1 MMFQTTL
8 LTRRIINNVG
18 FDTAK
23 NCVMRSDCQCA
34 NESAY
39 SEAEARKVIGKRER
53 LLLSL
58 KPSFH
63 CCSDSKISYHCDK
76 TDNAFAICDKLKCEL
91 FNTATILRGNALTG
105 LGYVVSNSIKLARP
119 CHLHYWS
126 PMKCLVSS
134 PQLSFYAIG
143 IPLETFGMFLIALD
157 RFLTIIMA
165 NTKWKFN
172 DHRVNRALFLTGTI
186 VFGYAA
192 ALWVTACFRSNV
204 LVTSCCFLEETA
216 PKSYYLAYFGFVSA
230 LGYVG
235 FCLFAIAS
243 VKYIFIKRKRMPIV
257 QQQLRDIR
265 YDVFCM
271 KQATMIVVFTFLMQT
286 VPNTVVNW
294 IYDFNKESLI
304 IPNIFAVCVPSYSLY
319 AIYRLFTDQYWK
331 RKENDDQSKN
341 PYPHISSIQS
351 TVVEL
356 HLSKFTPFGA
366 KMQD

>member
-1 MMFQTTL
+1 MFQKTL
-8 LTRRIINNVG
+8 LTRRIINNTV
-18 FDTAK
+18 K
-23 NCVMRSDCQCA
+23 NCVMRSDCQSA

-39 SEAEARKVIGKRER
+39 SEVEGRKVIRKRGR
-53 LLLSL
+53 LFLSL

-63 CCSDSKISYHCDK
+63 CCSNSKISNNRDK
-76 TDNAFAICDKLKCEL
+76 T
-91 FNTATILRGNALTG
+91 GNALTG

-119 CHLHYWS
+119 CQLHYWS

-134 PQLSFYAIG
+134 PQLTFYAIG

-172 DHRVNRALFLTGTI
+172 DHRVSRALFLTGII

-192 ALWVTACFRSNV
+192 ALWITAGFRSNV

-243 VKYIFIKRKRMPIV
+243 VKYIFIKRKRMPII
-257 QQQLRDIR
+257 QQQLCDIR

-286 VPNTVVNW
+286 VPNTIVNW

-341 PYPHISSIQS
+341 PYPHISSVQS

-356 HLSKFTPFGA
+356 HLSKWTPFGA

>member
-1 MMFQTTL
+1 MFQTTL
-8 LTRRIINNVG
+8 LTRRIINN
-18 FDTAK
+18 TAK

-39 SEAEARKVIGKRER
+39 SEAEARKKQYAVILKTILGFFGGTAFIFNTILLVVLLRRKR
-53 LLLSL
+53 
-58 KPSFH
+58 KN
-63 CCSDSKISYHCDK
+63 K
-76 TDNAFAICDKLKCEL
+76 TDKLIIAFIS
-91 FNTATILRGNALTG
+91 GNALTG

-172 DHRVNRALFLTGTI
+172 DHRINRALFLTGTI

-265 YDVFCM
+265 QC
-271 KQATMIVVFTFLMQT
+271 QI
-286 VPNTVVNW
+286 
-294 IYDFNKESLI
+294 
-304 IPNIFAVCVPSYSLY
+304 
-319 AIYRLFTDQYWK
+319 
-331 RKENDDQSKN
+331 
-341 PYPHISSIQS
+341 
-351 TVVEL
+351 
-356 HLSKFTPFGA
+356 LS
-366 KMQD
+366 